1 MDIPSMDSINKHPD
15 YESTIEELINNNFDK
30 TLMAQAAKVAKM
42 VDRESQAEAIYVFLK
57 LKRSLPQTLDE

>member
-15 YESTIEELINNNFDK
+15 YESTIEELINNHFDK